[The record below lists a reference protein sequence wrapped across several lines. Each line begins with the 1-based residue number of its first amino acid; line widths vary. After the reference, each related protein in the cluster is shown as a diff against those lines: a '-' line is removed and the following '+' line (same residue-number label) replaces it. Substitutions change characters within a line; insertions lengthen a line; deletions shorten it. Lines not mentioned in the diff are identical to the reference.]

1 MIVSTAATTAIT
13 TAAATQEVAN
23 SGMVVGAKSGE
34 AIAGATASGAKMP
47 FPLNLIAIAA
57 GVAAVVGALA
67 MISGG
72 FADGGII
79 GGNSFHGDKM
89 LARVNA
95 GEMILNQKQQA
106 NLFNM
111 LNSGASSSGGTV
123 EFKISGSQLKGVLNN
138 YNSKM
143 NKVK

>member
-1 MIVSTAATTAIT
+1 
-13 TAAATQEVAN
+13 
-23 SGMVVGAKSGE
+23 MVVGAKSGE
-34 AIAGATASGAKMP
+34 AIADATASGAKMP

-95 GEMILNQKQQA
+95 GEMILNQKQ
-106 NLFNM
+106 
-111 LNSGASSSGGTV
+111 
-123 EFKISGSQLKGVLNN
+123 
-138 YNSKM
+138 
-143 NKVK
+143 

>member
-1 MIVSTAATTAIT
+1 
-13 TAAATQEVAN
+13 
-23 SGMVVGAKSGE
+23 
-34 AIAGATASGAKMP
+34 MP

-57 GVAAVVGALA
+57 GIAAVVGALA

-79 GGNSFHGDKM
+79 GGNSFHGDRM

-111 LNSGASSSGGTV
+111 LNSGASNAGGTV